1 MKKKKNFKLILSFLV
16 TASMM
21 FGAFHV
27 INIKLEQAY
36 APKSSVVTKDY
47 ISGKLESISKLAVTK
62 TTYEGIV
69 EVTDSK
75 SFFNKRLYLCYKA
88 YLKAYVNLEDA
99 DINIDNQTRT
109 IFISIPHAE
118 LGEPNI
124 DDTNYSLYDATFF
137 EVENQEAITTALSQA
152 EDDCLNVIN
161 EEVMIEAADEAADK
175 AVRRLMSSFEKL
187 EEPYTVEISM
197 KE

>member
-16 TASMM
+16 TASIM

-69 EVTDSK
+69 EVTDSEGPWK
-75 SFFNKRLYLCYKA
+75 Y
-88 YLKAYVNLEDA
+88 
-99 DINIDNQTRT
+99 
-109 IFISIPHAE
+109 
-118 LGEPNI
+118 
-124 DDTNYSLYDATFF
+124 
-137 EVENQEAITTALSQA
+137 
-152 EDDCLNVIN
+152 
-161 EEVMIEAADEAADK
+161 
-175 AVRRLMSSFEKL
+175 
-187 EEPYTVEISM
+187 
-197 KE
+197 